1 MKDALPEH
9 NGSQAYNAVRV
20 DKFKRIVTALVR
32 LSCLSLALVPAG
44 LLYLGEFGKPP
55 SFAVVGIF
63 GVIFAIGIIF
73 VEQRTGRVVVAIAA
87 YLAVLATSLGNT
99 T

>member
-1 MKDALPEH
+1 M
-9 NGSQAYNAVRV
+9 
-20 DKFKRIVTALVR
+20 
-32 LSCLSLALVPAG
+32 PAG
-44 LLYLGEFGKPP
+44 LLYLGELSKPL

-73 VEQRTGRVVVAIAA
+73 VEQHTGRVAVAIAA
-87 YLAVLATSLGNT
+87 YLAVLAASLGNT